1 MHTTPTIPIKQNC
14 LALITTAG
22 LSEVCS
28 CLCFYLPHPSF
39 LHVHVRGSL
48 SSISIRPAEV
58 GEHADS
64 SEGVINSLVRHH
76 ARTEER
82 FGVHDVVERGRAL
95 LLVHDNTFL
104 RLTVPYL
111 QCVCNINFVLL
122 RDPTLFN
129 SNFITMITNPVLSTS

>member
-1 MHTTPTIPIKQNC
+1 MQN
-14 LALITTAG
+14 LALRTTAG
-22 LSEVCS
+22 LSEVC
-28 CLCFYLPHPSF
+28 CLWISLPHPSF

-64 SEGVINSLVRHH
+64 SEGVIDSLVRHH

-129 SNFITMITNPVLSTS
+129 SSFIIMMTQPSLEHFLNLTITLSKC